1 MLLDYIYGNKNLISI
16 KEINR
21 IMRTWYASPYR
32 RIARRPHYIARNAG
46 SEDLA
51 EHENVLPVDVKSDG
65 DAFMISA
72 IVPGIEA
79 DNIDVEILNKT
90 VSIRGKFN
98 ERVED
103 EDGKVLVSELPFG
116 HFSRVLTLPT
126 KLEPSEAVAN
136 LKDGVFTLRV
146 PKAEED
152 RPRAIKIS
160 AE

>member
-1 MLLDYIYGNKNLISI
+1 
-16 KEINR
+16 
-21 IMRTWYASPYR
+21 MRTWYASPYR

-46 SEDLA
+46 SEDVT

-79 DNIDVEILNKT
+79 DDIDVEILNKT

-103 EDGKVLVSELPFG
+103 EDGKVLVSELDQ
-116 HFSRVLTLPT
+116 
-126 KLEPSEAVAN
+126 PS
-136 LKDGVFTLRV
+136 LFDL
-146 PKAEED
+146 
-152 RPRAIKIS
+152 IKIFIDVEILRLIS
-160 AE
+160 Q